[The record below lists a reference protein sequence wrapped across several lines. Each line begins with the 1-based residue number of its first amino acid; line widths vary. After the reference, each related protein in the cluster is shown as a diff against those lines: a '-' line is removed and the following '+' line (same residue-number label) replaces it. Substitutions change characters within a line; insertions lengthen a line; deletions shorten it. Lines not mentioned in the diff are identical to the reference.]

1 MPAFRVLLAAEN
13 RGLVWLGPRTTPD
26 GQSIDHVAL
35 SPNGL
40 WLVRVEAP
48 PSGRVE
54 RRDLGDWFTVLG
66 SSALVSV
73 ELGLSG
79 TVPLTPSLFAMVGVH
94 ALIGL
99 VEGGIT
105 VAVVRFVERV
115 RPETL
120 EGTALQREAA

>member
-1 MPAFRVLLAAEN
+1 MRLAPAGAR
-13 RGLVWLGPRTTPD
+13 D
-26 GQSIDHVAL
+26 VAL
-35 SPNGL
+35 F
-40 WLVRVEAP
+40 VAA
-48 PSGRVE
+48 
-54 RRDLGDWFTVLG
+54 WFTVVG